1 MKYAFVYTLF
11 LMSVFHTSCGQ
22 NKTEVKKNIINLET
36 KGVITSHGP
45 GNPVRK
51 IVQDRKGNIWMA
63 SWEGMGVLP
72 IKKLQCNR
80 KVLHRSL

>member
-11 LMSVFHTSCGQ
+11 LMSSCGQ

-45 GNPVRK
+45 GNLVRK

-72 IKKLQCNR
+72 IK
-80 KVLHRSL
+80 